1 MKHRHL
7 IIEPCSGEKMFNSLL
22 ELNIG
27 RVESNANVESILLPS
42 NLALATES
50 GTLLWGC
57 IMHVKAPLGGGY
69 VLARPTRTFQ
79 RQQQRRL
86 SWYNYLVLV
95 KVPPLSAPQEVQP

>member
-69 VLARPTRTFQ
+69 VLARPMRTFQ

-86 SWYNYLVLV
+86 NWYNYLVLV
-95 KVPPLSAPQEVQP
+95 EAPQEPTP

>member
-1 MKHRHL
+1 MTRRYP
-7 IIEPCSGEKMFNSLL
+7 IIEACPPQKMFAALK
-22 ELNIG
+22 ERGIG
-27 RVESNANVESILLPS
+27 RTESNANVESILLPS

-95 KVPPLSAPQEVQP
+95 KVPPLSAPQEA

>member
-1 MKHRHL
+1 MTRRYP
-7 IIEPCSGEKMFNSLL
+7 IIEACPPQKMFAALK
-22 ELNIG
+22 ERGIG
-27 RVESNANVESILLPS
+27 RTESNANVESILLPS

-86 SWYNYLVLV
+86 NWYNYLVLV
-95 KVPPLSAPQEVQP
+95 EAPQEPTP